1 MDSYRP
7 DSSTNATKP
16 SESQFPFELRRVLQL
31 IDKFTEDTLDL
42 LDSDD
47 RHKRSPTPASARS
60 PSQLLETFKDAMI
73 TIQRKTSKAI
83 HEVETKLGPNSQLG
97 HNHEVTDAP
106 LEDLAGVSAESEAN
120 RMLGQIR
127 SGGKPSYKLRNQF
140 ANDPSPRLIVDN
152 DDATAQQ
159 PTNPE
164 DIFVVLQPTLRNVW
178 VVQHAYARLQNH
190 KEHLIK
196 EYIASVDPGTALS
209 RKFAR
214 EYYEDL
220 GLANLPSKHKLGNLL
235 DVRRSSHNQATH
247 DMMIALRVQNSDG
260 SARYVEVVT
269 EADVNPTGEVD
280 GSYVVFPVAEAS
292 IKMLY
297 DTYKALR
304 KATSEQRRAA
314 RDKEFAANLP
324 VDAMDELEKQF
335 NIGST
340 EKLDQTDGNHSKKRR
355 RMLDD
360 E

>member
-7 DSSTNATKP
+7 EYSTSAAKP
-16 SESQFPFELRRVLQL
+16 GESRFPVDIQL
-31 IDKFTEDTLDL
+31 IFHLIDGFTEETLDL
-42 LDSDD
+42 LDPDD
-47 RHKRSPTPASARS
+47 HHKGSSTPTSAIS
-60 PSQLLETFKDAMI
+60 PSQLLETFKDAMT
-73 TIQRKTSKAI
+73 TIQRKTSKAL
-83 HEVETKLGPNSQLG
+83 HEVETKLGPNSQFG
-97 HNHEVTDAP
+97 SSHEIANAP
-106 LEDLAGVSAESEAN
+106 LEDLAGVNVESEAN
-120 RMLGQIR
+120 RMLGQVR
-127 SGGKPSYKLRNQF
+127 SGGKPSYKLRNHL
-140 ANDPSPRLIVDN
+140 ASDPSPRLIVDN
-152 DDATAQQ
+152 DATAPQA
-159 PTNPE
+159 TNPE

-190 KEHLIK
+190 KEQLIK

-220 GLANLPSKHKLGNLL
+220 GLANLPSKNKLGNLL
-235 DVRRSSHNQATH
+235 DVKCSSHNQETH
-247 DMMIALRVQNSDG
+247 DMMIVLRVQNPDG
-260 SARYVEVVT
+260 SARNVEVVT

-280 GSYVVFPVAEAS
+280 GGPYVVFPVAEAS

-314 RDKEFAANLP
+314 RDKEFAASLP

-335 NIGST
+335 NIGSS
-340 EKLDQTDGNHSKKRR
+340 EKPDQADGNHSKKRR